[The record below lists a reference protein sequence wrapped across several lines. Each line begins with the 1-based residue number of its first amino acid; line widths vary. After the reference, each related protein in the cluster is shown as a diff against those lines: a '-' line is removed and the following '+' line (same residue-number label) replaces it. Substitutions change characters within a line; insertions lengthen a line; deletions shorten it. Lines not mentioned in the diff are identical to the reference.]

1 MTGGPAET
9 AVVGR
14 EAELAA
20 LARLRAEAGSGE
32 PAVLVVDGEAGA
44 GKTTLLAAAAAQA
57 RADGWDVLATRG
69 IEAEATLAYAG
80 LAGWSHPLREHLGSL
95 PLAQREALDVA
106 LGRSANGGGGDRFLV
121 GAALLTALA
130 AAAEEAPRLV
140 LVDDA
145 PWVDRESLE
154 ALLFAA
160 RRLTRD
166 RVAVVVARRRDA
178 VVAAGVGDLPVLLL
192 AGIDVEAAQRL
203 LGDRAAPAVVGRLHA
218 ATGGNPLALT
228 ECARALSPAQLAG
241 AASLP
246 DALPV
251 GGRLLETY
259 ATRVAALDVGAR
271 RALLLA
277 AACTDDDAVPVL
289 AALAHEGLRPDE
301 CVTATGDLLVEE
313 GGRLAFRHPLVRAA
327 VWGAAPYAE
336 RRSAHRALAAVLP
349 RGSARTWA
357 RAAAVDG
364 YDDDVAGELAALAES
379 ERSRRGYAAAC
390 DAGTRA
396 ARLTPD
402 VERAAAWLALAGE
415 DAVDAGDDERA
426 RALAREVL
434 ALSDAAEPRAR
445 ALVAM
450 GRVEET
456 QGTSERAR
464 DLFAQAA
471 ATASGRLLTRTLVEL
486 AHISYVIGDV
496 DAITAAAERADRE
509 ADRADPEQ
517 GMQRDYLVGMA
528 TVLSGDPVAAADP
541 LGRALAALEGEP
553 ALRDDP
559 RHTLVSLLVARWALD
574 PALAVPFA
582 ERRLAQARALGALGV
597 LAPTLSMLAGGYAML
612 GDHRRAYAL
621 AGEAVALLDTLGYR
635 TETGVAHEMLAVE
648 CAARGRHDAAAAALE
663 RARESVET
671 AGFDRHV
678 PHLAR
683 AVAFCAVCREDWP
696 AVVDVLEDQVR
707 RHGGVGDYLE
717 PLGVTPDLVDAY
729 LALGRTTDAR
739 EAALAYAAA
748 NPDPPRLLAGV
759 VHRCL
764 GQTAASAAEARTAFA
779 RAVELDGDP
788 VTFAAARTR
797 LAFGRYLRR
806 AGARVESRTHL
817 RAAGRAFEEM
827 DLVLWADR
835 AAAELAASGDRR
847 TPRSALGT
855 ALTAQETNVALLVAE
870 GKTNAEV
877 AAALF
882 LSPRTVEH
890 HLGAVLRKKGLRSR
904 TQLAA
909 SLARG

>member
-1 MTGGPAET
+1 MTGGPET

-14 EAELAA
+14 DAELAA
-20 LARLRAEAGSGE
+20 LARLRGEAGAGA

-44 GKTTLLAAAAAQA
+44 GKSTLLAAAAAQA

-69 IEAEATLAYAG
+69 VEADAALAYAA
-80 LAGWSHPLREHLGSL
+80 LAGWSQPLHAHLGSL
-95 PLAQREALDVA
+95 PPAQRAALEGA
-106 LGRSANGGGGDRFLV
+106 LGTGAGGGGDRFLV

-140 LVDDA
+140 VVDDA
-145 PWVDRESLE
+145 QWVDRESLE

-178 VVAAGVGDLPVLLL
+178 SVSAGVDDLPVLPLDGVDL
-192 AGIDVEAAQRL
+192 EAARRM

-228 ECARALSPAQLAG
+228 ECARALSPAQLTG

-246 DALPV
+246 EVLPV
-251 GGRLLETY
+251 GRRLVEAY
-259 ATRVAALDVGAR
+259 AARASGLDAGAR

-277 AACTDDDAVPVL
+277 AACADDDAVPVL
-289 AALAHEGLRPDE
+289 AALTREGLRPDE
-301 CVTATGDLLVEE
+301 CVTATGGLLVEE
-313 GGRLAFRHPLVRAA
+313 GGRLVFRHPLVRTA
-327 VWGAAPYAE
+327 VWGAAPYAD

-349 RGSARTWA
+349 RGPARTWA
-357 RAAAVDG
+357 LAGSVGG

-379 ERSRRGYAAAC
+379 ERARRGFAAAC

-402 VERAAAWLALAGE
+402 VERAAQWLSLAAD

-426 RALAREVL
+426 RALARDVL
-434 ALSDAAEPRAR
+434 ARSEAPEPRAR
-445 ALVAM
+445 ALAAL

-456 QGTSERAR
+456 QGTTVGAR
-464 DLFAQAA
+464 DLLAQAA
-471 ATASGRLLTRTLVEL
+471 ASARGRLLTRTLVEL
-486 AHISYVIGDV
+486 AHLSYVIGDV
-496 DAITAAAERADRE
+496 DAIAAAAERVDLE

-517 GMQRDYLVGMA
+517 AMHRDYLVGMA
-528 TVLSGDPVAAADP
+528 AVLTTGPAAAAEP

-553 ALRDDP
+553 TLRDDP
-559 RHTLVSLLVARWALD
+559 RHTLVALLVARWALD
-574 PALAVPFA
+574 PAVAVPFA
-582 ERRLAQARALGALGV
+582 ERRLAQARARGALGV

-648 CAARGRHDAAAAALE
+648 CAARGRHDAAAAALD
-663 RARESVET
+663 RARASVET

-683 AVAFCAVCREDWP
+683 AVAFCAMCREDWP

-707 RHGGVGDYLE
+707 RNGGVGAFLE

-729 LALGRTTDAR
+729 LALGRSADAR

-748 NPDPPRLLAGV
+748 NTDPPRLVAGV

-764 GQTAASAAEARTAFA
+764 GQTAATPAEARAELA

-788 VTFAAARTR
+788 VTFDAARTR

-817 RAAGRAFEEM
+817 RAAARAFEEM

-835 AAAELAASGDRR
+835 AAGELAASGDRR

-870 GKTNAEV
+870 GMTNAEV